1 MTVSEK
7 RTLAQWLSWIEQC
20 HPSEIELGLD
30 RLSQVY
36 ANMALDLSGSRKII
50 IGGTNGKGS
59 TVALLDQVLRDAGL
73 SVGCFTSPHFLRYN
87 ERIKLAGQPIE
98 DELLVQAFEAIDLA
112 RGEIRLTY
120 FEYNTLAA
128 LYVFAHQ
135 CPDVLLL
142 EVGLGGRLD
151 AVNII
156 DADLAIVTTVAIDH
170 IDWLGDDREQI
181 GYEKA
186 GIFRAGMPALCG
198 DPEPPQKLINYADEI
213 GAQLFCRGRDFDLT
227 EFENGCWDWQGVT
240 ANGQIARRSEL
251 PDINLPKANAAVVL
265 QVLQL
270 LKLEVDD
277 QLLAASLIAAGL
289 TGRMQRIRHLNHDY
303 ILDVAHNPE
312 AAGYLVKRLQQQ
324 PVSGRNILILGMLAD
339 KDIEQV
345 ITILAPVVDLWRL
358 TTLNVPRGQSAEQL
372 ALLLKQQA
380 IAVDSQT
387 TCDTV
392 QEALTG
398 LQSQLQQDDRVII
411 AGSFFTVSDALT
423 ALDMDG

>member
-1 MTVSEK
+1 MTESEK

-20 HPSEIELGLD
+20 HPNEIELGLD
-30 RLSQVY
+30 RLSRVY

-87 ERIKLAGQPIE
+87 ERIKLAGQPVQ

-112 RGEIRLTY
+112 RGDIRLTY

-128 LYVFAHQ
+128 FYIFAQ
-135 CPDVLLL
+135 QRPDVLLL

-198 DPEPPQKLINYADEI
+198 DPEPPQKLLDYADEI
-213 GAQLFCRGRDFDLT
+213 GTQLYCRGRDFDLT
-227 EFENGCWDWQGVT
+227 EFENGSWSWQGVT
-240 ANGQIARRSEL
+240 GTGQPITHAEL

-270 LKLEVDD
+270 LKLELAA
-277 QLLAASLIAAGL
+277 QPLAASLVAAGL
-289 TGRMQRIRHLNHDY
+289 TGRMQRIRHLSHDY
-303 ILDVAHNPE
+303 VLDVAHNPE

-345 ITILAPVVDLWRL
+345 VSMLAPVVDLWRL
-358 TTLNVPRGQSAEQL
+358 VTLDVPRGQSAEQL

-392 QEALTG
+392 QAALNG
-398 LQSQLQQDDRVII
+398 LQSQLQPDDRVVI

-423 ALDMDG
+423 ALDMAD